1 MSTPRRAAVKPRRK
15 TAAKDGP
22 LTKAAARRTLDA
34 SVGKKRAGEAS
45 VALRTRGG
53 SEVLVVQ
60 VPWGAAAA
68 GLRAVA
74 KSVPAR

>member
-15 TAAKDGP
+15 TAAKDS
-22 LTKAAARRTLDA
+22 AREALDA
-34 SVGKKRAGEAS
+34 SVGKKLAGAAS

-53 SEVLVVQ
+53 SDVLVVE